1 VGIEAREAETGPEV
15 RKKKS
20 RALGHAR
27 HAIVG
32 TGDCDADAGRGS
44 RGVGVRFALV
54 GGLVTAVQENI
65 AHIIE
70 RSFHRSEDLFAKLDM
85 VLSEARA
92 DET

>member
-1 VGIEAREAETGPEV
+1 
-15 RKKKS
+15 
-20 RALGHAR
+20 
-27 HAIVG
+27 
-32 TGDCDADAGRGS
+32 
-44 RGVGVRFALV
+44 VGVRFALV